1 VDFQLDQRFD
11 ADPLAVATA
20 LIDPTLLERMADLPK
35 VGGAQVL
42 STARTGDVV
51 RQEVRY
57 RFEAQVSGAVRKFV
71 DPSQLTW
78 VEVAEHDLAKGESRF
93 LIRPDHYADLLEG
106 RYAARVVATLDYE
119 REGDDRLRLSGD
131 FAGARLDA
139 RLERMRPGDTLLM
152 NRGFHWV
159 NETPFNR

>member
-1 VDFQLDQRFD
+1 MDFQLDQRFA

-20 LIDPTLLERMADLPK
+20 LIEPALLERMTDLPN

-57 RFEAQVSGAVRKFV
+57 RFEAQLSGAVRKFV

-78 VEVAEHDLAKGESRF
+78 VEVSEHDLARGESRF

-106 RYAARVVATLDYE
+106 RYAARVVAT
-119 REGDDRLRLSGD
+119 GDATDRSVRGQLRVKVPLLGGKVEHAIVDGLRDIAAAQQGLVQAFLSG
-131 FAGARLDA
+131 AG
-139 RLERMRPGDTLLM
+139 
-152 NRGFHWV
+152 
-159 NETPFNR
+159 